1 MRSERKARFRSP
13 GAPLCEADPQGARGV
28 SPPHPANGASDHAP
42 QGRHPGDP
50 RGGQDTR
57 VVLLYA
63 GVDDDRALRKL
74 AELLGG
80 LLMNPRSPL
89 Q

>member
-1 MRSERKARFRSP
+1 MRSERKARLRCP
-13 GAPLCEADPQGARGV
+13 GAPLREAGPQGGGGV
-28 SPPHPANGASDHAP
+28 SLPRPANSSSDHAP
-42 QGRHPGDP
+42 QGRHPGGP

-63 GVDDDRALRKL
+63 EADDDRALRKL

>member
-13 GAPLCEADPQGARGV
+13 GAPLGEADPQGSKGV
-28 SPPHPANGASDHAP
+28 SLPRLANSASDHAP
-42 QGRHPGDP
+42 QGRRPGGP
-50 RGGQDTR
+50 RSGQDTR

-63 GVDDDRALRKL
+63 DVDDDRALRKL

>member
-1 MRSERKARFRSP
+1 MRSERKARLRCP
-13 GAPLCEADPQGARGV
+13 GAPLREAGPQGARGA
-28 SPPHPANGASDHAP
+28 SPPRPAKSASDHAP
-42 QGRHPGDP
+42 QGRHPGGP

-57 VVLLYA
+57 VVLLYPE
-63 GVDDDRALRKL
+63 VDDDRALRNL

>member
-42 QGRHPGDP
+42 QGRHPGGP
-50 RGGQDTR
+50 RGWQDTR

>member
-1 MRSERKARFRSP
+1 MRSERKVRFHSP
-13 GAPLCEADPQGARGV
+13 GAPLCEAGPQGARGV
-28 SPPHPANGASDHAP
+28 SPPRPANSASDHAP
-42 QGRHPGDP
+42 QGRHPGGP

-63 GVDDDRALRKL
+63 EADDDRALRNL